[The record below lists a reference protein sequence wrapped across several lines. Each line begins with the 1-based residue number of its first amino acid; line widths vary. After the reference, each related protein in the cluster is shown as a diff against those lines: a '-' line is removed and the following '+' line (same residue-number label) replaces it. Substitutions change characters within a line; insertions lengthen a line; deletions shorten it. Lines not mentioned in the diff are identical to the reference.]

1 VKPNLIYIN
10 PPSGRCRKVRHDHFA
25 GGHRM
30 QTITDRIDNI
40 TKIPPRY
47 LSAAPPAPKS
57 VKIEISPR
65 CNYRC
70 GFCALRTREVQP
82 KWDMDF
88 GLFKRVTREMRDA
101 GVEEVGVFYLGE
113 SFMNPRLLVDCI
125 AWLKRDL
132 AMPYVFLTS
141 NASMSFPEAV
151 EECMKAGLDSLK
163 WSVNAADEAQF
174 EKIMGVSRRL
184 FRRALGNIKAAWE
197 VRARGGYKTGL
208 YASSIQYDGAQQQ
221 KMERLLDERVRPYV
235 DKHYW
240 LPLYSMGAF
249 AAQREHELGY
259 RPTAGNQ
266 GRIGALRDPLPCW
279 SAFTEGHVTAEGKLS
294 ACCFDA
300 TAHWTMGDLN
310 RQSFMEAWNSEP
322 FVTLRAAHLRKD
334 VSGTVCEQC
343 VAYG

>member
-1 VKPNLIYIN
+1 
-10 PPSGRCRKVRHDHFA
+10 
-25 GGHRM
+25 M
-30 QTITDRIDNI
+30 QTITDRIDA
-40 TKIPPRY
+40 TTRIPPQY
-47 LSAAPPAPKS
+47 LKAAPPAPRS
-57 VKIEISPR
+57 VKIEVSPR

-88 GLFKRVTREMRDA
+88 GLFKRITREMRDA
-101 GVEEVGVFYLGE
+101 GVKEIGVFYLGE

-125 AWLKRDL
+125 TWLKRDIG
-132 AMPYVFLTS
+132 MPYVFLTS

-174 EKIMGVSRRL
+174 EKIMGVAPRL
-184 FRRALGNIKAAWE
+184 FRRALDNIKAAWE
-197 VRARGGYKTGL
+197 TRRRGGYRTGL
-208 YASSIQYDGAQQQ
+208 YASSIRYDGEQQQ
-221 KMERLLDERVRPYV
+221 KMERLLAERVTPYV
-235 DKHYW
+235 DQHYW

-249 AAQREHELGY
+249 ATRREEELGY

-266 GRIGALRDPLPCW
+266 GRVGALREPLPCW

-310 RQSFMEAWNSEP
+310 RQPFMDAWNSET
-322 FVTLRAAHLRKD
+322 FVKLRAAHLKKD
-334 VSGTVCEQC
+334 VSGTVCEKC
-343 VAYG
+343 VAYQPPATAVAD

>member
-1 VKPNLIYIN
+1 MPALHRLPQLTCGLTRSPVHPFTPFENL
-10 PPSGRCRKVRHDHFA
+10 
-25 GGHRM
+25 
-30 QTITDRIDNI
+30 TITARIDKI
-40 TKIPPRY
+40 TRIPEDY
-47 LSAAPPAPKS
+47 LRPDPPAPRS

-88 GLFKRVTREMRDA
+88 GLFRRITREMRNA

-113 SFMNPRLLVDCI
+113 SFMNPRLLVDCVRY
-125 AWLKRDL
+125 LKNDL

-151 EECMKAGLDSLK
+151 EACMEAGLDSLK

-174 EKIMGVSRRL
+174 EKVMGVSGKL
-184 FRRALGNIKAAWE
+184 FYRALDNVKSAWAL
-197 VRARGGYKTGL
+197 RAEKGYKTGI
-208 YASSIQYDGAQQQ
+208 YASSIRYDGEQQA
-221 KMERLLDERVRPYV
+221 KMETLLAEHVRPYV
-235 DKHYW
+235 DQHYW

-249 AAQREHELGY
+249 ATQRERELGY

-266 GRIGALRDPLPCW
+266 GRIDALREPLPCW
-279 SAFTEGHVTAEGKLS
+279 SAFTEGHVTADGKLS

-300 TAHWTMGDLN
+300 NANWTMGDLN
-310 RQSFMEAWNSEP
+310 DTPFMTAWNSP
-322 FVTLRAAHLRKD
+322 QFVALRKAHLQRD
-334 VSGTVCEQC
+334 VRGTPCEKC
-343 VAYG
+343 VAY

>member
-1 VKPNLIYIN
+1 M
-10 PPSGRCRKVRHDHFA
+10 A
-25 GGHRM
+25 
-30 QTITDRIDNI
+30 TITERIDN
-40 TKIPPRY
+40 TTGIPPGY
-47 LSAAPPAPKS
+47 LKAAPPAPKS

-88 GLFKRVTREMRDA
+88 GLFQRITREMREA
-101 GVEEVGVFYLGE
+101 GVEEIGVFYLGE

-125 AWLKRDL
+125 AWLKGEI

-151 EECMKAGLDSLK
+151 EACMKAGLDSLK

-174 EKIMGVSRRL
+174 EKIMGVSGRL
-184 FRRALGNIKAAWE
+184 FRRALENIQAAWE
-197 VRARGGYKTGL
+197 VRIRGGFKTGL
-208 YASSIQYDGAQQQ
+208 YASSIHYDGAQQER
-221 KMERLLDERVRPYV
+221 MEQLLAERVRPYV
-235 DKHYW
+235 DQHYW

-249 AAQREHELGY
+249 ATQREEELGF

-266 GRIGALRDPLPCW
+266 GRIGALREPLPCW
-279 SAFTEGHVTAEGKLS
+279 SAFTEGHVTAEGRLS

-300 TAHWTMGDLN
+300 TAGWTMGDLSG
-310 RQSFMEAWNSEP
+310 QSFMEAWNSEP
-322 FVTLRAAHLRKD
+322 FVKLRAAHLRKD
-334 VSGTVCEQC
+334 VGGTPCEKC
-343 VAYG
+343 IAYN

>member
-1 VKPNLIYIN
+1 
-10 PPSGRCRKVRHDHFA
+10 
-25 GGHRM
+25 M
-30 QTITDRIDNI
+30 TITDRIDA
-40 TKIPPRY
+40 TTRIPPAY
-47 LSAAPPAPKS
+47 LKAAPPAPRS

-101 GVEEVGVFYLGE
+101 GVEEIGVFYLGE

-125 AWLKRDL
+125 AYLKREI

-174 EKIMGVSRRL
+174 EKIMGVAPRL
-184 FRRALGNIKAAWE
+184 FRRALDNIKSAWE
-197 VRARGGYKTGL
+197 VRKRGGYRTGL
-208 YASSIQYDGAQQQ
+208 YASSIRYDGEQQE
-221 KMERLLDERVRPYV
+221 KMERLLAERVLPYV
-235 DKHYW
+235 DQHYW

-249 AAQREHELGY
+249 ATLREEELGY

-266 GRIGALRDPLPCW
+266 GRVGALREPLPCW
-279 SAFTEGHVTAEGKLS
+279 SAFTEGHVTAEGRLS

-300 TAHWTMGDLN
+300 TAHWTMSDLN
-310 RQSFMEAWNSEP
+310 QQSFMEAWNSEP
-322 FVTLRAAHLRKD
+322 CVKLRAAHLRKD
-334 VSGTVCEQC
+334 VSGTACEKC
-343 VAYG
+343 LAYQESA